1 MADSPPPG
9 NPYAA
14 PAARLSDP
22 TIAGASGE
30 LIENGRRVAADHGPH
45 WFGRGWE
52 LFKMSPGAFVGIWA
66 ILAVVS
72 VGTSLIPLAGGL
84 VSILVQPIMIGGF
97 MTACRAADRDEPVRV
112 SFAFSAFSTH
122 PGRLAVLG
130 LLQFAAYL
138 VLGLVG
144 GVIAVAMLGPDPKHS
159 MLDPSQL
166 FPLFTVVVIAIVVGF
181 LLAMANWFAPALI
194 VLQEIGPLEA
204 VRMSFLSC
212 TKNVT
217 AFLLYGLLGIGL
229 AIAASLPLLL
239 GWFVLGPVL
248 FCSMYAGY
256 RDLFFQTATTL
267 PQTGATSIS

>member
-1 MADSPPPG
+1 MADSPSPG

-30 LIENGRRVAADHGPH
+30 LIENGQRVEAAHGPR

-52 LFKMSPGAFVGIWA
+52 LFKTAPGTLIGLWA
-66 ILAVVS
+66 IIAVIS
-72 VGTSLIPLAGGL
+72 VGTSLIPLVGGL
-84 VSILVQPIMIGGF
+84 VGILIQPILIGGF
-97 MTACRAADRDEPVRV
+97 MTACQAADQAQPVRV

-138 VLGLVG
+138 VLGLIG
-144 GVIAVAMLGPDPKHS
+144 GVTAVAMLGPDPKHS
-159 MLDPSQL
+159 MLDPGL
-166 FPLFTVVVIAIVVGF
+166 LLPFIGVGLIAAVVGF

-194 VLQEIGPLEA
+194 VLQGIGPLEA
-204 VRMSFLSC
+204 VRMSFLAC
-212 TKNVT
+212 AKNVA
-217 AFLLYGLLGIGL
+217 AFLLYGLLGIVL
-229 AIAASLPLLL
+229 AIAASLPVFL
-239 GWFVLGPVL
+239 GWLVLGPVL

-256 RDLFFQTATTL
+256 RDLFFVTATTL
-267 PQTGATSIS
+267 PKTGATSIA

>member
-1 MADSPPPG
+1 MADSPPAG

-30 LIENGRRVAADHGPH
+30 LIENGRRVEAALGPH

-52 LFKMSPGAFVGIWA
+52 LFKTSPGAFIGIWV
-66 ILAVVS
+66 ILAVAT

-84 VSILVQPIMIGGF
+84 ISILVQPILIGGF
-97 MTACRAADRDEPVRV
+97 MTACRAADQGEPVRV

-122 PGRLAVLG
+122 PARLALLG

-144 GVIAVAMLGPDPKHS
+144 GLTAVALLGPDPKHS
-159 MLDPSQL
+159 MLDPGML
-166 FPLFTVVVIAIVVGF
+166 LPLFTIIVIGIVVGF

-194 VLQEIGPLEA
+194 VLQGIGPLEA
-204 VRMSFLSC
+204 VRMSFLAC
-212 TKNVT
+212 AKNMA
-217 AFLLYGLLGIGL
+217 AFLLYGLLGIVL
-229 AIAASLPLLL
+229 AIAATLPIFL

>member
-30 LIENGRRVAADHGPH
+30 LIENGQRVAAARGPR

-52 LFKMSPGAFVGIWA
+52 LFKTAPGTLIGIWA
-66 ILAVVS
+66 IIAVIS

-84 VSILVQPIMIGGF
+84 VSILVQPILIGGF
-97 MTACRAADRDEPVRV
+97 MTACQAADQGEPVRV

-138 VLGLVG
+138 VLGLIG
-144 GVIAVAMLGPDPKHS
+144 GLTAVAMLGPDPKHS
-159 MLDPSQL
+159 MLDPSL
-166 FPLFTVVVIAIVVGF
+166 LLPFITLGLIAVVVGF

-194 VLQEIGPLEA
+194 VLQGIGPLEA
-204 VRMSFLSC
+204 VRMSFLAC
-212 TKNVT
+212 AKNVT
-217 AFLLYGLLGIGL
+217 AFLLYGLLGILL
-229 AIAASLPLLL
+229 AIAASLPVFL

-267 PQTGATSIS
+267 PQTAATSIA

>member
-1 MADSPPPG
+1 MADLPPPS

-30 LIENGRRVAADHGPH
+30 LIENGRRVEAAHGPR

-52 LFKMSPGAFVGIWA
+52 LFKMSPGAFIGIWA
-66 ILAVVS
+66 ILVVAS

-84 VSILVQPIMIGGF
+84 ISILVQPILIGGF
-97 MTACRAADRDEPVRV
+97 MTACRAADQAEPVRV
-112 SFAFSAFSTH
+112 SVAFSAFSTH

-138 VLGLVG
+138 ILGLVG
-144 GVIAVAMLGPDPKHS
+144 GLTAVALLGSDPKQS
-159 MLDPSQL
+159 MLDPGML
-166 FPLFTVVVIAIVVGF
+166 LPFFIVVVVAIVLGF

-204 VRMSFLSC
+204 VRMSFLAC
-212 TKNVT
+212 AKNVA
-217 AFLLYGLLGIGL
+217 AFLLYGLLGIVL
-229 AIAASLPLLL
+229 AIAATLPVLL

-256 RDLFFQTATTL
+256 RDLFFQAATTL
-267 PQTGATSIS
+267 QRTAATSTS